1 MTSSPLTHADYN
13 AFARGLSER
22 FGGRVLGVDESSAR
36 LVESRPAD
44 HVLAGFLTA
53 SANEDNGVGASEDD
67 LPKDSPYEQTSLGF
81 EWLLPTGLVRAT
93 DCVELELRFH
103 IYVRRLPTFEELEKT
118 LVWKVERK
126 EGVPQEEQAALPA
139 VWSRERQVVRR
150 TRIHLDALLKEGRL
164 VSALEAH
171 PDEAAV
177 PVDPGKLFPGRR
189 SIKLLRSE
197 AATAPAYEK
206 WSAAQGRLGNA
217 LPEWCPQLDVRVT
230 PVPLDPS
237 VVRIALRI
245 VNRTRKPSS
254 KGPGDFVDP
263 NLYGVQ
269 VSASL
274 PKHCHRCSMFNELP
288 ASYRYD
294 RSLWAVGINAQAV
307 HRYVD
312 DRLVL
317 ETLSV
322 ANVET
327 ARLLPRTIPGAAPR
341 FLELAHDPLPI
352 LSGILTDMRRYADE
366 DWQARIANLA
376 GAEEVE
382 ASAALEAFVSETQR
396 FEDGANLLADERY
409 PNVRRA
415 FGLMNE
421 AMAAAVPQHDEW
433 RLFQIVFIV
442 SHLRELAAR
451 EYVDLRLEGDGTVDI
466 LWFAAGGG
474 KTEAF
479 LALILWQAFFDRLRR
494 KAFGTTAIVRFPLRL
509 LGFQQFQRIGRAL
522 AQAELIRAREGLG
535 GARFSLG
542 FFVGSQVT
550 PNSVDAPL
558 HAQLRDGNIDPRL
571 QRVLSCPFC
580 GAQVVLA
587 YEAPLKLLEHRC
599 TASNCPGGK
608 QRLPVYI
615 IDADI
620 YRFLPTVIV
629 ATVDKF
635 ALLGQNQRL
644 PNLLGRI
651 DVVCHTHGASFS
663 RTNRECEASVALA
676 KGEAVDSCNGD
687 RIERA
692 PFRDLAPALL
702 IQDEMHLLSEE
713 LGAFDAHYETAIA
726 QMIETFGGR
735 PWKIIGATATI
746 EDYEQHAWQLYL
758 RKSRRFPAPGPE
770 AESSFYYEP
779 AEGRLGRIFLGIQ
792 GVGRKHTP
800 IVARALSLLYLEIDR
815 ARELAGSD
823 PAGFSEAYGVHAL
836 SSEALK
842 ELVFRYEVPL
852 TYVLTRKGS
861 DQVSEAIESRVKKEL
876 EQAKSPHY
884 LDVRT
889 FNSGVDMVEMIN
901 TMDSIQKATPQSSPG
916 ERIRGVVATSIIGH
930 GVDVDRFN
938 VMVFAGF
945 TRLVA
950 EYIQASARVGRTFP
964 GISILLITP
973 QRERDRSVFERFDG
987 FHRYLDRLVDPSA
1000 LTRWS
1005 EPALARTVAGVLCGY
1020 LFGVAARQL
1029 GRSLSTVEEVQ
1040 DAASTNPECLS
1051 EAVVVAWM
1059 TKAYGAQSAPSPGY
1073 AELVARHTKNK
1084 LAYVLNAAPAPGV
1097 HGRWLGKHLGAMKSL
1112 RDVDEPATIRVGP
1125 PDEVLTLRR
1134 LING

>member
-1 MTSSPLTHADYN
+1 MTRTSLTHADYN

-22 FGGRVLGVDESSAR
+22 FGGRVLGFDESSAR
-36 LVESRPAD
+36 LVESRPCD
-44 HVLAGFLTA
+44 HVLAGFLTGSA
-53 SANEDNGVGASEDD
+53 SDSRQGSTEDD
-67 LPKDSPYEQTSLGF
+67 LPKDTPYEQTSMGF
-81 EWLLPTGLVRAT
+81 EWLMPTALVEGT
-93 DCVELELRFH
+93 HFIEVEVRFH
-103 IYVRRLPTFEELEKT
+103 VYVRRLPRFEELEQT

-126 EGVPQEEQAALPA
+126 EGAPEEERAVLPA
-139 VWSRERQVVRR
+139 VWSRERPVVRR
-150 TRIHLDALLKEGRL
+150 ARVSLFALLKDGRIVSALDALADDAGM
-164 VSALEAH
+164 
-171 PDEAAV
+171 
-177 PVDPGKLFPGRR
+177 VDDPATLFPGRR
-189 SIKLLRSE
+189 SIKVLRSDV
-197 AATAPAYEK
+197 ATSAAYET
-206 WSAAQGRLGNA
+206 WSAGQNRAGA
-217 LPEWCPQLDVRVT
+217 VPEWSPQLDIRVT
-230 PVPLDPS
+230 PVPIDSNL
-237 VVRIALRI
+237 VRVALRV
-245 VNRTRKPSS
+245 VNRTPKPSS
-254 KGPGDFVDP
+254 TGTGEFVDP

-269 VSASL
+269 VKASL
-274 PKHCHRCSMFNELP
+274 PKHCHQCSMFNELP

-294 RSLWAVGINAQAV
+294 RSLWAVGINAQANHSHV
-307 HRYVD
+307 EN
-312 DRLVL
+312 RLIL
-317 ETLSV
+317 ETRSIAGLEV
-322 ANVET
+322 
-327 ARLLPRTIPGAAPR
+327 ARLLPRTIPDATPS
-341 FLELAHDPLPI
+341 FLELSRDPLPI
-352 LSGILTDMRRYADE
+352 LRRILADMRRYGEE
-366 DWQARIANLA
+366 DWRTRITNLSGPEQIEAA
-376 GAEEVE
+376 GA
-382 ASAALEAFVSETQR
+382 LDAFVTETMR
-396 FEDGANLLADERY
+396 FEEGTNLLGDERY
-409 PNVRRA
+409 PSVRRA

-421 AMAAAVPQHDEW
+421 AMAAAVPQHSEW

-451 EYVDLRLEGDGTVDI
+451 EYPELRREGDGAVDI

-479 LALILWQAFFDRLRR
+479 LALILWQAFFDRFRGKLL
-494 KAFGTTAIVRFPLRL
+494 GTAAIVRFPLRL

-522 AQAELIRAREGLG
+522 AQAELIRAREGIG

-550 PNSVDAPL
+550 PNSVDDAL
-558 HAQLRDGNIDPRL
+558 HAQLRAGNIDSRY

-580 GAQVVLA
+580 GAEVVLA
-587 YEAPLKLLEHRC
+587 YEAPLRLLEHRC
-599 TASNCPGGK
+599 TAPSCPGGK

-644 PNLLGRI
+644 PNLFGRI
-651 DVVCHTHGASFS
+651 DVVCHRHGASFS
-663 RTNRECEASVALA
+663 KTNRDCDAAMALA
-676 KGEAVDSCNGD
+676 KGGVVDACNGD
-687 RIERA
+687 RIERG
-692 PFRDLAPALL
+692 PFRDLSPALL

-713 LGAFDAHYETAIA
+713 LGAFDAHYETAITH
-726 QMIETFGGR
+726 MIQTLGGQ
-735 PWKIIGATATI
+735 PWKVIGATATI
-746 EDYEQHAWQLYL
+746 EDYQQHAWQLYL

-779 AEGRLGRIFLGIQ
+779 SKDRVGRIFLGIQ

-823 PAGFSEAYGVHAL
+823 PTLFTETYGVRAL
-836 SSEALK
+836 PSDVLA

-876 EQAKSPHY
+876 EQAQSPHY

-889 FNSGVDMVEMIN
+889 FNSGVDMVEMIG
-901 TMDSIQKATPQSSPG
+901 TMDSIQKATPQSAPS

-973 QRERDRSVFERFDG
+973 QSERDRSVFERFDG
-987 FHRYLDRLVDPSA
+987 FHRYVDRLVDSSA

-1005 EPALARTVAGVLCGY
+1005 EPALARTVAGLLCGY

-1029 GRSLSTVEEVQ
+1029 NRSLSTVEEVQ
-1040 DAASTNPECLS
+1040 EAASTNPECLS
-1051 EAVVVAWM
+1051 EAAVVAWM
-1059 TKAYGAQSAPSPGY
+1059 VGAYGAQLAPSPGY
-1073 AELVARHTKNK
+1073 AELVAQHTKNK
-1084 LAYVLNAAPAPGV
+1084 LGYVLNAAPSPGV

-1112 RDVDEPATIRVGP
+1112 RDVDEPATIRVGV